1 MALDMRARP
10 SNRTKTA
17 EEIAQ
22 EEKERLEE
30 LEVMFYY
37 WAYYFIFFFN
47 LFIQILIGHKK
58 LIWLKKYDTVY
69 QIWSR
74 IFFSFVYFFLAIF
87 WTPSCVK
94 DWSYLWNS

>member
-37 WAYYFIFFFN
+37 WII
-47 LFIQILIGHKK
+47 LF
-58 LIWLKKYDTVY
+58 
-69 QIWSR
+69 
-74 IFFSFVYFFLAIF
+74 YFFL
-87 WTPSCVK
+87 
-94 DWSYLWNS
+94 